1 MNITRDPINGQ
12 ITEDVTLSARDYLER
27 IRHLE
32 SRLRMK
38 ESQIDQYRRD
48 ICSLRALDYTA
59 DKICGGSPIDV
70 SDKIARLDELIR
82 DTNREWD
89 ELIEMREQAKTFI
102 SKLESA
108 TQQEVLT
115 KRYIQNKRWEQIAV
129 EMNITWRHTFRIHRA
144 ALDGFSQKMAYHV
157 SILT

>member
-1 MNITRDPINGQ
+1 MTAK
-12 ITEDVTLSARDYLER
+12 EYLEYVR
-27 IRHLE
+27 SLE
-32 SRLRMK
+32 IRLRMK
-38 ESQIDQYRRD
+38 EERITQLQHD
-48 ICSLRALDYTA
+48 ICSLQALDYA
-59 DKICGGSPIDV
+59 KDKITGGSPIDV

-144 ALDGFSQKMAYHV
+144 ALDGFSQKMALNV

>member
-1 MNITRDPINGQ
+1 MTAK
-12 ITEDVTLSARDYLER
+12 EWLEYVR
-27 IRHLE
+27 SLE
-32 SRLRMK
+32 VRLRMK
-38 ESQIDQYRRD
+38 EERIAQLQHD
-48 ICSLRALDYTA
+48 ICSLQALDYA
-59 DKICGGSPIDV
+59 KDKITGGSPIDV

-82 DTNREWD
+82 NTNREWD
-89 ELIEMREQAKTFI
+89 ELIEMREQAKALI
-102 SKLESA
+102 AKLESA

-144 ALDGFSQKMAYHV
+144 ALKEFSQKMALNV

>member
-1 MNITRDPINGQ
+1 M
-12 ITEDVTLSARDYLER
+12 
-27 IRHLE
+27 
-32 SRLRMK
+32 
-38 ESQIDQYRRD
+38 
-48 ICSLRALDYTA
+48 
-59 DKICGGSPIDV
+59 

-89 ELIEMREQAKTFI
+89 ELIEIREQAKALI
-102 SKLESA
+102 SRLESA

-129 EMNITWRHTFRIHRA
+129 ELNITWRHTFRIHRA
-144 ALDGFSQKMAYHV
+144 ALEEFSQKMALNV

>member
-1 MNITRDPINGQ
+1 MNAK
-12 ITEDVTLSARDYLER
+12 EYLEY
-27 IRHLE
+27 IRSLE
-32 SRLRMK
+32 TRLRMK
-38 ESQIDQYRRD
+38 EERIAQLQHD
-48 ICSLRALDYTA
+48 ICSLQALDYA
-59 DKICGGSPIDV
+59 KDKITGGSPIDV

-89 ELIEMREQAKTFI
+89 ELIEVREQAKSLI
-102 SKLESA
+102 AKLESA

-144 ALDGFSQKMAYHV
+144 ALEGVSQKMALNV

>member
-1 MNITRDPINGQ
+1 MTAK
-12 ITEDVTLSARDYLER
+12 EYLEYVR
-27 IRHLE
+27 SLDT
-32 SRLRMK
+32 RLRMK
-38 ESQIDQYRRD
+38 EERIAQLQHD
-48 ICSLRALDYTA
+48 ICSLQALDYA
-59 DKICGGSPIDV
+59 KDKITGGSPIDV

-144 ALDGFSQKMAYHV
+144 ALEGVSQKMALNV

>member
-1 MNITRDPINGQ
+1 MNAK
-12 ITEDVTLSARDYLER
+12 EYLEYVR
-27 IRHLE
+27 SLDI
-32 SRLRMK
+32 RLRMK
-38 ESQIDQYRRD
+38 DSQISQLQRD
-48 ICSLRALDYTA
+48 ICCIRALDYTK
-59 DKICGGSPIDV
+59 DRISGGSPVDI

-82 DTNREWD
+82 EANDEWD
-89 ELIEMREQAKTFI
+89 ELIEMREQAKTLI

-129 EMNITWRHTFRIHRA
+129 ELNITWRHTFRIHRA
-144 ALDGFSQKMAYHV
+144 ALEEFSQKMALNV

>member
-1 MNITRDPINGQ
+1 MTAK
-12 ITEDVTLSARDYLER
+12 EYLEYVR
-27 IRHLE
+27 SLE
-32 SRLRMK
+32 IRLRMK
-38 ESQIDQYRRD
+38 EERIAQLQHD
-48 ICSLRALDYTA
+48 ICSLQALDYA
-59 DKICGGSPIDV
+59 KDKITGGSPIDV
-70 SDKIARLDELIR
+70 SDKIAHLDELIR

-89 ELIEMREQAKTFI
+89 ELIEMREQAKTLI

-108 TQQEVLT
+108 KQQEVLT

-144 ALDGFSQKMAYHV
+144 ALETFSQKMALNV

>member
-1 MNITRDPINGQ
+1 MTAK
-12 ITEDVTLSARDYLER
+12 EYLEYVR
-27 IRHLE
+27 SLE
-32 SRLRMK
+32 VRLRMK
-38 ESQIDQYRRD
+38 EERIAQLQHD
-48 ICSLRALDYTA
+48 ICSLQALDYA
-59 DKICGGSPIDV
+59 KDKITGGSPIDV

-89 ELIEMREQAKTFI
+89 ELIEMREQAKALI
-102 SKLESA
+102 ARLESA

-129 EMNITWRHTFRIHRA
+129 ELNITWRHTFRIHRA
-144 ALDGFSQKMAYHV
+144 ALKEFSQKMALNV

>member
-1 MNITRDPINGQ
+1 MNAK
-12 ITEDVTLSARDYLER
+12 EYLEYVR
-27 IRHLE
+27 SLDI
-32 SRLRMK
+32 RLRMK
-38 ESQIDQYRRD
+38 DAQISQLQRD
-48 ICSLRALDYTA
+48 ICCIRALDYTK
-59 DKICGGSPIDV
+59 DRISGGSPVDI

-82 DTNREWD
+82 AANEEWD
-89 ELIEMREQAKTFI
+89 ELIEMREQAKTLI
-102 SKLESA
+102 AKLESA

-144 ALDGFSQKMAYHV
+144 ALDGFSQKMALNV

>member
-1 MNITRDPINGQ
+1 MNAK
-12 ITEDVTLSARDYLER
+12 EYLEY
-27 IRHLE
+27 IRSLE
-32 SRLRMK
+32 IRLRMK
-38 ESQIDQYRRD
+38 EERIAQLQHD
-48 ICSLRALDYTA
+48 ICSLQALDYA
-59 DKICGGSPIDV
+59 KDKITGGSPIDV

-89 ELIEMREQAKTFI
+89 ELIEMREQAKALI

-129 EMNITWRHTFRIHRA
+129 AMNITWRHTFRIHRA
-144 ALDGFSQKMAYHV
+144 ALEAFSQKMALNV

>member
-1 MNITRDPINGQ
+1 MTAK
-12 ITEDVTLSARDYLER
+12 EYLEYVR
-27 IRHLE
+27 SLE
-32 SRLRMK
+32 VRLRMK
-38 ESQIDQYRRD
+38 EERIAQLQHD
-48 ICSLRALDYTA
+48 ICSLQALDYA
-59 DKICGGSPIDV
+59 KDKITGGSPIDV

-89 ELIEMREQAKTFI
+89 ELIEMREQAKALI
-102 SKLESA
+102 AKLESA

-129 EMNITWRHTFRIHRA
+129 ELNITWRHTFRIHRA
-144 ALDGFSQKMAYHV
+144 ALKEFSQKMALNV

>member
-1 MNITRDPINGQ
+1 MTAK
-12 ITEDVTLSARDYLER
+12 EYLEYVR
-27 IRHLE
+27 SLE
-32 SRLRMK
+32 IRLRMK
-38 ESQIDQYRRD
+38 EERIAQLQHD
-48 ICSLRALDYTA
+48 ICSLQALDYA
-59 DKICGGSPIDV
+59 KDKITGGSPIDV

-144 ALDGFSQKMAYHV
+144 ALEGVSQKMALNV

>member
-1 MNITRDPINGQ
+1 MTAK
-12 ITEDVTLSARDYLER
+12 EYLEYVR
-27 IRHLE
+27 SLE
-32 SRLRMK
+32 VRLRMK
-38 ESQIDQYRRD
+38 EERIAQLQHD
-48 ICSLRALDYTA
+48 ICSLQALDYA
-59 DKICGGSPIDV
+59 KDKITGGSPIDV

-89 ELIEMREQAKTFI
+89 ELIEMREQAKTLI
-102 SKLESA
+102 AKLESA

-129 EMNITWRHTFRIHRA
+129 EMNITWRYTFRIHRA
-144 ALDGFSQKMAYHV
+144 ALEAFSQKMALNV

>member
-1 MNITRDPINGQ
+1 MTAK
-12 ITEDVTLSARDYLER
+12 EYLEY
-27 IRHLE
+27 IRSLE
-32 SRLRMK
+32 TRLRMK
-38 ESQIDQYRRD
+38 EERIAQLQHD
-48 ICSLRALDYTA
+48 ICSLQALDYA
-59 DKICGGSPIDV
+59 KDKITGGSPIDV

-89 ELIEMREQAKTFI
+89 ELIEMREQAKSFI

-144 ALDGFSQKMAYHV
+144 ALEGVSQKMALNV

>member
-1 MNITRDPINGQ
+1 MNAK
-12 ITEDVTLSARDYLER
+12 EYLEY
-27 IRHLE
+27 IRSLE
-32 SRLRMK
+32 IRLRMK
-38 ESQIDQYRRD
+38 EERIAQLQHD
-48 ICSLRALDYTA
+48 ICSLQALDYA
-59 DKICGGSPIDV
+59 KDKITGGSPIDV

-89 ELIEMREQAKTFI
+89 ELIEMREQAKTLI
-102 SKLESA
+102 SKLESV

-129 EMNITWRHTFRIHRA
+129 ELNITCRHTFRIHRA
-144 ALDGFSQKMAYHV
+144 ALEAFSQKMALNV